1 MILEIEELH
10 QKDVVAVSKLI
21 DRSFSKSVAS
31 TLTNEGVITFMSGL
45 TSESIEKRLA
55 SGNTFI
61 VCRNETSIVGVAEIR
76 DNNHLNLLFVEPSIQ
91 RKGIGRKLLL
101 NLVDRVLGNQI
112 TVNSSLN
119 SIDAY
124 IKFGFQK
131 TGPKSE
137 VKGIRYQ
144 PMAYEIRL

>member
-10 QKDVVAVSKLI
+10 PRDVMAVSKLI
-21 DRSFSKSVAS
+21 NRSFSESVAS
-31 TLTNEGVITFMSGL
+31 ILTNKGVSTFMSGV

-61 VCRNETSIVGVAEIR
+61 VCKNEKSIVGVAEVR
-76 DNNHLNLLFVEPSIQ
+76 DKNHLNLLFVEPSVQ

-101 NLVDRVLGNQI
+101 TLVDQVGENQL

-119 SIDAY
+119 SVDAY
-124 IKFGFQK
+124 AKFGFQK

-137 VKGIRYQ
+137 VNGIRYQ
-144 PMAYEIRL
+144 PMAYEIG